1 MKPRVKFIVALN
13 IAAAL
18 ALVLVSV
25 LRQETW
31 HPEHVLLW
39 AAVCLVSELFWV
51 RTRSGDSVQSLA
63 ATAKLSAILILN
75 VWAALPTIF
84 VSTVAGNFIFRRSK
98 WYRAVY
104 NGSQLT
110 LAGAAAA
117 VVYQVLGGSPFLTA
131 FDLPAAQRME
141 AVAQSLADRRFLSAF
156 LLAGITYIVV
166 NNTLMAWLMNAMT
179 GRRMSTLWKDNC
191 LYAEEIQSSLALV
204 LLSPLLVLLYGTLGI
219 AGLLLLFAC
228 LALVHAA
235 NRRYLAVI
243 RTQDDL
249 LRSERMAA
257 MGEMAQEIGR
267 SLGQYLNELKVSANR
282 VFQRARHADG
292 EKVAHSAEVIHIN
305 VGNMSALVDGLAA
318 FSHQETHKVP
328 TDLNE
333 LVRRTVDFVRPQNRF
348 DGIHFKI
355 TPDPILPMVNVDPAQ
370 LQQVFINLLTNAA
383 DALTE
388 VDRPVKKIFVETHYD
403 PGAQRVQVS
412 FSDNGPGVP
421 DANLNRIFEPHFTT
435 KVTGHGFGL
444 STAFRIAANHRGLI
458 RAANLPGG
466 GASFLLDL
474 PNA

>member
-1 MKPRVKFIVALN
+1 VKPRVKLIVGLV
-13 IAAAL
+13 IAAASV
-18 ALVLVSV
+18 LVLIYVVSQG
-25 LRQETW
+25 RW
-31 HPEHVLLW
+31 DPEHVLLW
-39 AAVCLVSELFWV
+39 TAVCLVSELFWV
-51 RTRSGDSVQSLA
+51 KTRSGDSVQSLA
-63 ATAKLSAILILN
+63 ATAKLSAILILD
-75 VWAALPTIF
+75 VWAALLAIF
-84 VSTVAGNFIFRRSK
+84 VSTVVGNFIFRRSK

-104 NGSQLT
+104 NGSQLM

-117 VVYQVLGGSPFLTA
+117 LVYQVLGGSPFLNT
-131 FDLPAAQRME
+131 FDLPGGQRME
-141 AVAQSLADRRFLSAF
+141 AVAGNLADRRFLSAF
-156 LLAGITYIVV
+156 LLASITYIVV

-179 GRRMSTLWKDNC
+179 GRRMTTLWKENC
-191 LYAEEIQSSLALV
+191 LYAEEVQSSLALV
-204 LLSPLLVLLYGTLGI
+204 LLSPLLVLLYGTLGV
-219 AGLLLLFAC
+219 AGLLILFAC

-243 RTQDDL
+243 RAQEDL

-257 MGEMAQEIGR
+257 MGELAQEIGR

-292 EKVAHSAEVIHIN
+292 EKVSHSAEVIHIN

-333 LVRRTVDFVRPQNRF
+333 LVRRTVEFVRPQNRF
-348 DGIHFKI
+348 DAIHFKI

-383 DALTE
+383 DALAE

-403 PGAQRVQVS
+403 PGTQRVRVA

-458 RAANLPGG
+458 RASNLPGG
-466 GASFLLDL
+466 GANFLLDL